1 MQLSLDSL
9 FGKTSPESSVP
20 QTTLSAA
27 FSPGWWAR
35 IPHSFQHEGSGGLT
49 RVWLLDPKDGRRG
62 ASWMPNT
69 SAWPNGASVCL
80 LSDVL
85 ETGPIPQKY
94 FLSEKACRGILRRA
108 EKRGKELPELLARA
122 LRVVAGLE
130 LTSTLTEGSSPNA
143 STGGAMR
150 RIDAESETLIA
161 QVAPTLR
168 AGGNRTGGDRPPG
181 TDVDTCETLI
191 AHSLRA
197 EGHDANE
204 DGTGRGVPLVAATL
218 KSNGDGGGLGSDPSE
233 NFLPVAFQES
243 QTGTRE
249 YDTAGT
255 LRSDGPGHD
264 PVGTRVRDGMAVRR
278 LTPTECERLQGF
290 PDGYT
295 QVEYR
300 GKEAADGPRYRALGN
315 SMAVPVMAWLGA
327 RILEAVLTR

>member
-9 FGKTSPESSVP
+9 FGKTSPESSLP

-94 FLSEKACRGILRRA
+94 FLSAKACRGILRRA

-122 LRVVAGLE
+122 LRVVVGLE

-161 QVAPTLR
+161 STLKSNN
-168 AGGNRTGGDRPPG
+168 GGGGFGSDPS
-181 TDVDTCETLI
+181 ETFI

-197 EGHDANE
+197 ECRDASE

-243 QTGTRE
+243 QTETRE

-255 LRSDGPGHD
+255 LCSNGPGHD

-300 GKEAADGPRYRALGN
+300 VKEAADGPRYRALGN

-327 RILEAVLTR
+327 RILEAVRTR